1 MPSQRHSSGRIF
13 WGLVLILLGVLFLLD
28 QMGRVDFGDLISG
41 WWPLIL
47 VAAGVWQLIS
57 SNFRELTGGLFLI
70 ALGALFQLAKLEI
83 LGRDAWHYVWPALII
98 GLGLWV
104 LIGAFRRSSAAR
116 LPGSKEDELDAFAIF
131 AGLNRRIESQSFR
144 GGKAT
149 AIMGGIELDL
159 APTLLVVRCMPDG
172 IAALHT
178 PELVLGAVYQ
188 GRLLEG
194 AGWGE
199 AVRWDLGARRI
210 EAILEVLLDQGRSA
224 GRDRGRHARA

>member
-1 MPSQRHSSGRIF
+1 MTSQRHSSGRIF

-28 QMGRVDFGDLISG
+28 QMGRADFGDLISS

-47 VAAGVWQLIS
+47 VAAGLWQLIS

-83 LGRDAWHYVWPALII
+83 LGRSVWHYIWPALII

-104 LIGAFRRSSAAR
+104 LIGAFRRPSTAR
-116 LPGSKEDELDAFAIF
+116 LAGGKEDDLDAFAIF
-131 AGLNRRIESQSFR
+131 AGLNRRIESQNFR

-159 APTLLVVRCMPDG
+159 TPVRLAEARAGLELTAIMGGIDIKVPKHIRVELDG
-172 IAALHT
+172 N
-178 PELVLGAVYQ
+178 PVLGGVENKHTYTP
-188 GRLLEG
+188 GTG
-194 AGWGE
+194 AE
-199 AVRWDLGARRI
+199 QTLSIKAT
-210 EAILEVLLDQGRSA
+210 AILGGIDIK
-224 GRDRGRHARA
+224 D

>member
-1 MPSQRHSSGRIF
+1 MTSQKHSSGRVF
-13 WGLVLILLGVLFLLD
+13 WGLVLIVLGVLFLLD

-47 VAAGVWQLIS
+47 VAAGLWQLIS
-57 SNFRELTGGLFLI
+57 SNFQELAGGLFLI

-83 LGRDAWHYVWPALII
+83 LGQNIWHYVWPVLII

-116 LPGSKEDELDAFAIF
+116 FPVGKEDELDAFAIF

-149 AIMGGIELDL
+149 ALMGGIELDL
-159 APTLLVVRCMPDG
+159 TSIRLAEARVGIELTAIMGGIEVKVPRNIRVELDG
-172 IAALHT
+172 N
-178 PELVLGAVYQ
+178 PVLGGVENKHNYTP
-188 GRLLEG
+188 GSG
-194 AGWGE
+194 AE
-199 AVRWDLGARRI
+199 QTLSIKAT
-210 EAILEVLLDQGRSA
+210 AILGGIEIKD
-224 GRDRGRHARA
+224 

>member
-28 QMGRVDFGDLISG
+28 QMGRVDFGDLISS

-47 VAAGVWQLIS
+47 VAAGLWQLIS
-57 SNFRELTGGLFLI
+57 SNFQELTGGLFLI

-131 AGLNRRIESQSFR
+131 AGLNRRIESQNFR

-159 APTLLVVRCMPDG
+159 TPVRLAEARAGLELTAIMGGIDIKVPRHIRVELDG
-172 IAALHT
+172 N
-178 PELVLGAVYQ
+178 PVLGGVENKHTYTP
-188 GRLLEG
+188 GSG
-194 AGWGE
+194 AE
-199 AVRWDLGARRI
+199 QTLSIKAT
-210 EAILEVLLDQGRSA
+210 AILGGIDIK
-224 GRDRGRHARA
+224 D